1 MIPGDS
7 GGSSSSKIEHERKE
21 TSQPH
26 GGNEEPAAYFR
37 EDIEEETFDL

>member
-7 GGSSSSKIEHERKE
+7 GGSSSSKIEHERK